1 MQCGSAPSHRA
12 SEPRVTVHGR
22 SAKRSMLLVLAAEQ
36 ACEYPTATVVGL
48 SMATAV
54 LLVFALCTLLC
65 LACGACKR

>member
-1 MQCGSAPSHRA
+1 
-12 SEPRVTVHGR
+12 
-22 SAKRSMLLVLAAEQ
+22 MLLVLAAEQ